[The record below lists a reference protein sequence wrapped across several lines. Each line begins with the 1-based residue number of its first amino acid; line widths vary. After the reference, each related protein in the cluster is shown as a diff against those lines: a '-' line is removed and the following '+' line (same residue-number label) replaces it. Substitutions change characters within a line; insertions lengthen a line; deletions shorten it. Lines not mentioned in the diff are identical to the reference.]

1 MFGNVFVKKVTQMQI
16 RDRAYRHIAMQ
27 CVGDHCLVSSPGGP
41 GELKT
46 LKAQNALQV
55 FRKKLL
61 FKQMTFTRANTFLV
75 FT

>member
-1 MFGNVFVKKVTQMQI
+1 MQI

-41 GELKT
+41 VELKT

-61 FKQMTFTRANTFLV
+61 FK
-75 FT
+75 